1 MSNLTAL
8 TEVAE
13 IQRIEAEYRQTLS
26 QYRQRF
32 GLSRAMEVNNKLQDR
47 HWWSEKGHAEFV
59 LDLISDMKR
68 ELGNE

>member
-1 MSNLTAL
+1 MSNLTSL
-8 TEVAE
+8 TDVTE
-13 IQRIEAEYRQTLS
+13 IQRIEALYRQTLS

-59 LDLISDMKR
+59 LDLISDMKQ
-68 ELGNE
+68 ELGQ